1 MKIALN
7 VIQVLLLVLGAP
19 LVRGIVARCKAF
31 LQRRQGASIWR
42 PYFDLAKL
50 FRKEDLVPPTA
61 SVVFG
66 AVPIVLFATT
76 VCVGAFVPLLQP
88 SALLASG
95 GDIILFVYLLAIGR
109 FFLSLGGFDGGSAFG
124 GMGASREALISSLA
138 EAPFLLSLVA
148 VAVMASHADIAG
160 IVSWTLQRNIFNV
173 SAVHILAF
181 TSLGMVVLAETGR
194 MPVDNP
200 TTHLELTMIHEG
212 MVLEYSGPSLALIEW
227 ASAVKLHAMLALLV
241 ALFFPWGMASS
252 VSSSVSVGGVFLALL
267 GYCAKICLLMG
278 ALAVIESG
286 MAKLRMYLV
295 PDFLGVASAV
305 SALAVIFTMLVK
317 R

>member
-1 MKIALN
+1 MKIAIN
-7 VIQVLLLVLGAP
+7 VLQALALILGGP
-19 LVRGIVARCKAF
+19 LVRGIVARVKAF

-42 PYFDLAKL
+42 PYSDLAKL

-61 SVVFG
+61 SSIFRVVPF
-66 AVPIVLFATT
+66 VLFGTT
-76 VCVGAFVPLLQP
+76 ICVASFVPLVQP
-88 SALLASG
+88 SALLASR
-95 GDIILFVYLLAIGR
+95 GDFFLFVYLLAMGR
-109 FFLSLGGFDGGSAFG
+109 FFLSLGGFDGGSSFG
-124 GMGASREALISSLA
+124 GMGASREALVSSLA

-148 VAVMASHADIAG
+148 VAILASHADIAG
-160 IVSWTLQRNIFNV
+160 MVAWTMQQNIFNI

-181 TSLGMVVLAETGR
+181 TSLAMVVIAETGR

-212 MVLEYSGPSLALIEW
+212 MVLEYSGPRLALIEW

-241 ALFFPWGMASS
+241 ALFVPWGMASS
-252 VSSSVSVGGVFLALL
+252 VSVGAIGLALIL
-267 GYCAKICLLMG
+267 YSAKAAPLMVL
-278 ALAVIESG
+278 LAVIESG

-305 SALAVIFTMLVK
+305 SALAVIFTILVK